1 MQTTAVFAFLAACG
15 GSSPTTP
22 TLDAPADPTGTTI
35 SGTLGSLGP
44 VQKTVSSFVI
54 SNSGETLIYL
64 GSDTLTCD
72 ELTVSRWLGMTKA
85 GTQVVELVFKGDP
98 KVGDIQVPPGE
109 VNFAPGGMSSAHET
123 GADSGVISLTTAEVH
138 GNVAG
143 TFDATYGSDSIAGTF
158 HATFC
163 ANGQGY

>member
-1 MQTTAVFAFLAACG
+1 MQTTAAFMVLAACG
-15 GSSPTTP
+15 GSSSTT
-22 TLDAPADPTGTTI
+22 TLDAPVDPTGTTI
-35 SGTLGSLGP
+35 SGTLGSLGA

-64 GSDTLTCD
+64 SSDTLTCAD
-72 ELTVSRWLGMTKA
+72 LMVSRWLGATKA

-98 KVGDIQVPPGE
+98 KVGDIEVPPGE
-109 VNFAPGGMSSAHET
+109 VNYAPGGMSSAHEV
-123 GADSGVISLTTAEVH
+123 GADGGLISLTSAQAM

-143 TFDATYGSDSIAGTF
+143 TFNATYGSDSIAGTF